1 MTKTSNSGVDLI
13 KSFEGLRLRAYLCP
27 ARIWTIGYGHTKSV
41 TRGDEINQAK
51 ASSLLREDLKW
62 AEGAVEKYI
71 SVPLTSNQHAALV
84 SFTFNLGAGAL
95 KKSTLRKRLNAGN
108 YKAAA
113 KELLKWNK
121 ARNSKGRLVVLSGL
135 TRRRIAEKKLFE
147 NSEVQLELPL
157 APSKVETK
165 DTAKVNPWI
174 TLFKAIAALFTAHK
188 K

>member
-62 AEGAVEKYI
+62 AEDAISKYV
-71 SVPLTSNQHAALV
+71 SVPLSSNQHAALV

-95 KKSTLRKRLNAGN
+95 KKSTLRKRLNAGR
-108 YKAAA
+108 YLDAS
-113 KELLKWNK
+113 KELLKWDK
-121 ARNSKGRLVVLSGL
+121 ARNSKGKLVKLSGL
-135 TRRRIAEKKLFE
+135 TRRRIAEKKLFAKLIE
-147 NSEVQLELPL
+147 
-157 APSKVETK
+157 APTFDVSAASTSG
-165 DTAKVNPWI
+165 TSKVNPWV
-174 TLFKAIAALFTAHK
+174 TLFTTILSLFK